1 MSRLGKV
8 LVVDDDKNR
17 ADIVRRRLC
26 EDFEI
31 VNASPGPSAA
41 HLLETEEFDLLI
53 SERGNAAQQVA
64 TDSNGEPELVG
75 TCPAM
80 MVLLTDIERAAR
92 QDGDLHLV
100 GEIGSGKALVAR
112 TVHRIEKRPGAFLCV
127 RLADLEPSEM
137 EAAVFGHA
145 LPVGGTLFVD
155 GIDRLSLPLQ
165 ERLVRERNSGQLRS
179 SDFRLVSASAV
190 ALEHATISPALAQH
204 MGASRV
210 LIPELRNRG
219 EDIPRLAVH
228 FVGDAMRKSG
238 RVGLTIGRRAMAELC
253 AYDWPGN
260 VGELKAVIDDVV
272 VRTQDDTE
280 IGPGMMLSG
289 GQSLIV
295 EQVVVDIIGGC
306 RGLDAA
312 MAELEA
318 AVIREAL
325 EQQHGNR
332 SAAARQLKLPR
343 QTLQDRMKKHGL
355 WSS

>member
-1 MSRLGKV
+1 MGKVRV

-53 SERGNAAQQVA
+53 SEQGKAAQRTVKNL
-64 TDSNGEPELVG
+64 TRESELVG
-75 TCPAM
+75 NCPAM
-80 MVLLTDIERAAR
+80 MELLTDIERAAR
-92 QDGDLHLV
+92 QQGDLHLV
-100 GEIGSGKALVAR
+100 GESGSGKALVAR
-112 TVHRIEKRPGAFLCV
+112 SVHRIEGRVGAFVCV
-127 RLADLEPSEM
+127 RLSDLDAEEM
-137 EAAVFGHA
+137 EAAVFGHKLSA
-145 LPVGGTLFVD
+145 GGTLFLD
-155 GIDRLSLPLQ
+155 GIERLSMSAQ
-165 ERLVRERNSGQLRS
+165 ERLVRERNSGQLPS
-179 SDFRLVSASAV
+179 SSYRLICASSV
-190 ALEHATISPALAQH
+190 PLGHASMSPALAQH
-204 MGASRV
+204 LGVSLV
-210 LIPELRNRG
+210 QIPELRDRG

-228 FVGDAMRKSG
+228 FVGEAMRRSG
-238 RVGLTIGRRAMAELC
+238 RVGLTIGRKAMAELC

-260 VGELKAVIDDVV
+260 VSELKSVIGDIVT
-272 VRTQDDTE
+272 RTNDHTE

-289 GQSLIV
+289 GKSLIV

-325 EQQHGNR
+325 EQQQGNR